1 MHVET
6 CVRVLFC
13 VNLHGDG
20 YKLVEFCLVLCSSK
34 RAVDESEREAAER
47 RSLRCV
53 WVAGGRAL
61 TEQEAAAAIVS
72 EARRLLQEDLAQ
84 LGVQWDPAT
93 LAPAAPALHTPD
105 DSSSGADSPSASY
118 LQPQQEQRDGD
129 ANPQKRDEFKT
140 SANGDARGS
149 RTNGRGECV
158 QERRER
164 AGGTKTERGRYEA
177 GGGAEMQNLE
187 EMKEDLT
194 EPSIKPMHHNEKLE
208 IFQESDKGDANKDS
222 MAGDKEPQENSK
234 ERSKQEGQKS
244 KEIVSV
250 RPEDRQANVPPRS
263 LTQELSEVLASPF
276 SQPKALPQ
284 PSPTPRPP
292 PRFRAPTS
300 RAEEPRRCPSPTSKG
315 EGSASLVASPVQ
327 PGRLRHSRALS
338 KVLNSIR
345 TDKQLQDDTRA
356 ARTSRSDSAAEAPPG
371 VSTPANVDKRDS
383 HQSASPG
390 SAHSSSPEA
399 KRRRVDGR
407 GRGRDDFSSP
417 ELFAENEKG
426 ENDEEA
432 VRKAEGESFGD
443 SFELDT
449 QTEKLIVQQ
458 TSQRRGDNH
467 QGVDQMAVAEK
478 TPEEEDE
485 AAAVVTADLEKDT
498 NEERNCLS
506 TPSDACPRFN
516 ISLTDSQMELI
527 LNTSQQ
533 VSHQK

>member
-1 MHVET
+1 MQLV
-6 CVRVLFC
+6 CVLLF

-20 YKLVEFCLVLCSSK
+20 YKLIEFCLVLCSSK

-105 DSSSGADSPSASY
+105 DSSSGSDSPSVSY
-118 LQPQQEQRDGD
+118 LQPHEEQRDSD
-129 ANPQKRDEFKT
+129 TNLQKRDEFKT
-140 SANGDARGS
+140 SANGDTRSSG
-149 RTNGRGECV
+149 TNGRGECV
-158 QERRER
+158 QERREG
-164 AGGTKTERGRYEA
+164 AGETKTERGRSEPED
-177 GGGAEMQNLE
+177 GAEMQNLE

-194 EPSIKPMHHNEKLE
+194 EPLIKPMHHNEKLE

-222 MAGDKEPQENSK
+222 MAGDKEPQENRK
-234 ERSKQEGQKS
+234 ERSKQERQKS

-315 EGSASLVASPVQ
+315 EGSASLVTSPVQ

-356 ARTSRSDSAAEAPPG
+356 AQTSRSDSAAEAPPG
-371 VSTPANVDKRDS
+371 VSTPTNVDKRDS

-390 SAHSSSPEA
+390 SAPSSSPEA

-407 GRGRDDFSSP
+407 GRDDFSSP
-417 ELFAENEKG
+417 ELFTENER
-426 ENDEEA
+426 EA

-458 TSQRRGDNH
+458 TSQHRGDNH
-467 QGVDQMAVAEK
+467 QGVDQMAETEK
-478 TPEEEDE
+478 TPEEEEE
-485 AAAVVTADLEKDT
+485 AAAVVTADLEKDA

-506 TPSDACPRFN
+506 TPNYACPRFN

>member
-1 MHVET
+1 MQLV
-6 CVRVLFC
+6 CVLLF

-20 YKLVEFCLVLCSSK
+20 YKLIEFCLVLCSSK

-61 TEQEAAAAIVS
+61 TEQEAASAIVS
-72 EARRLLQEDLAQ
+72 EARRLLQEDLAR

-93 LAPAAPALHTPD
+93 LAPAAPALHTSD
-105 DSSSGADSPSASY
+105 DSSSGSDSPSASY
-118 LQPQQEQRDGD
+118 LQPHEEQRDSD
-129 ANPQKRDEFKT
+129 TNLQKRDEFKT
-140 SANGDARGS
+140 SANGDTRSSG
-149 RTNGRGECV
+149 TNGRGECV
-158 QERRER
+158 QERREG
-164 AGGTKTERGRYEA
+164 AGETKTERGRSEPED
-177 GGGAEMQNLE
+177 GAEMQNLE
-187 EMKEDLT
+187 EMKEDLM
-194 EPSIKPMHHNEKLE
+194 EPLIKPMHHIEKLE

-222 MAGDKEPQENSK
+222 MAADKEPEENRK
-234 ERSKQEGQKS
+234 ERSKQERQKS

-250 RPEDRQANVPPRS
+250 RPEDCQANVPPRS

-276 SQPKALPQ
+276 SLPKALPQ

-315 EGSASLVASPVQ
+315 EGSTSLVTSPVQ

-345 TDKQLQDDTRA
+345 TDKQLQEDTRA
-356 ARTSRSDSAAEAPPG
+356 AQTSRSDSAAEAPPG
-371 VSTPANVDKRDS
+371 VSTPTNVDKRDS

-390 SAHSSSPEA
+390 SAPSSSPEA
-399 KRRRVDGR
+399 KRRRVD

-417 ELFAENEKG
+417 ELFAENEK
-426 ENDEEA
+426 EA

-458 TSQRRGDNH
+458 TSQRRRDNH
-467 QGVDQMAVAEK
+467 QGVDQMAETEK
-478 TPEEEDE
+478 TPEEEEE
-485 AAAVVTADLEKDT
+485 AAAVVTADLEKDA

-506 TPSDACPRFN
+506 TPNDACPRFN
-516 ISLTDSQMELI
+516 ISLTDTQMELI

>member
-6 CVRVLFC
+6 CVCCFLST
-13 VNLHGDG
+13 
-20 YKLVEFCLVLCSSK
+20 YKLIGFCLVLRSSK
-34 RAVDESEREAAER
+34 RAVDESETEAAER

-72 EARRLLQEDLAQ
+72 EARLLLQEDLAH

-93 LAPAAPALHTPD
+93 LAPAAPD
-105 DSSSGADSPSASY
+105 DSSSGSDSSSASY
-118 LQPQQEQRDGD
+118 LLPHEEQRDSD

-140 SANGDARGS
+140 GANGDTRSHGP
-149 RTNGRGECV
+149 NGRGERV
-158 QERRER
+158 QEKRER
-164 AGGTKTERGRYEA
+164 AGERKPERGRSEPED
-177 GGGAEMQNLE
+177 GAETQNPE
-187 EMKEDLT
+187 EMKEDVT
-194 EPSIKPMHHNEKLE
+194 KPSIKQMHHHEKLE
-208 IFQESDKGDANKDS
+208 IFQQSGEDDANKNS
-222 MAGDKEPQENSK
+222 RAGHKEPHENRQE
-234 ERSKQEGQKS
+234 RPKQEGHKS
-244 KEIVSV
+244 RETVSV
-250 RPEDRQANVPPRS
+250 RPEDRPANVPPRS

-284 PSPTPRPP
+284 PSPIPIPP
-292 PRFRAPTS
+292 ARFRAPTS
-300 RAEEPRRCPSPTSKG
+300 RAAEPRRCPSPTSKG

-356 ARTSRSDSAAEAPPG
+356 PQTSRSDSAAGAPAG
-371 VSTPANVDKRDS
+371 VPTPANGDTRDP

-390 SAHSSSPEA
+390 SAPSSSPEA

-407 GRGRDDFSSP
+407 GRDDFSSP
-417 ELFAENEKG
+417 ELFAENNKG
-426 ENDEEA
+426 GNEEEA
-432 VRKAEGESFGD
+432 ASFGD

-458 TSQRRGDNH
+458 TSQCGDDNH
-467 QGVDQMAVAEK
+467 QGVDQMAGTEK
-478 TPEEEDE
+478 TPEEDEEEVE
-485 AAAVVTADLEKDT
+485 AAAGVTADLEKDT
-498 NEERNCLS
+498 NKGRICLS
-506 TPSDACPRFN
+506 TPTDVYRRFN
-516 ISLTDSQMELI
+516 VSLTDSQMGLI
-527 LNTSQQ
+527 LNTSPQ

>member
-1 MHVET
+1 M
-6 CVRVLFC
+6 
-13 VNLHGDG
+13 
-20 YKLVEFCLVLCSSK
+20 
-34 RAVDESEREAAER
+34 DESETEAAER

-72 EARRLLQEDLAQ
+72 EARLLLQEDLAQ
-84 LGVQWDPAT
+84 MGVQWDPAT

-105 DSSSGADSPSASY
+105 DSSSGSDSSSASHE
-118 LQPQQEQRDGD
+118 EQRDSD
-129 ANPQKRDEFKT
+129 ANPQRRDEFKT
-140 SANGDARGS
+140 SANGGVSSSGTDR
-149 RTNGRGECV
+149 RGECM
-158 QERRER
+158 QEQRER
-164 AGGTKTERGRYEA
+164 AGERQTERGRSEPED
-177 GGGAEMQNLE
+177 GAEMQKLE
-187 EMKEDLT
+187 EMKEDPT
-194 EPSIKPMHHNEKLE
+194 EPSIKPLHPHEKLE
-208 IFQESDKGDANKDS
+208 AFQDSDRGDANKES
-222 MAGDKEPQENSK
+222 TTGDKEPHEDGK
-234 ERSKQEGQKS
+234 EMSKQEGQKS

-250 RPEDRQANVPPRS
+250 RPEEGQANVPPRS

-284 PSPTPRPP
+284 PSPTPLPA

-300 RAEEPRRCPSPTSKG
+300 RAEGPRRCPSPTSKG
-315 EGSASLVASPVQ
+315 GGSTSLVGSPVQ
-327 PGRLRHSRALS
+327 PGRLIHSRALS

-356 ARTSRSDSAAEAPPG
+356 TQTSRSHSAAEAPAG
-371 VSTPANVDKRDS
+371 VSTPANVDKRDP
-383 HQSASPG
+383 HHSASPG
-390 SAHSSSPEA
+390 SAPSSSPVA

-407 GRGRDDFSSP
+407 GSDDFSSP
-417 ELFAENEKG
+417 ELFAENDNGENDNGENDNGENDNG

-432 VRKAEGESFGD
+432 ARKAEGESFGD

-467 QGVDQMAVAEK
+467 QGVDQMAETEK
-478 TPEEEDE
+478 TPEEEKE

-498 NEERNCLS
+498 NEGGRDCLS
-506 TPSDACPRFN
+506 APSDACPRFN